1 VTGSGDAGASPL
13 GEPKPRLVLASGSP
27 QRRAILNDLGL
38 DFDVRPSDV
47 AEEDE
52 GPPRVVASENA
63 LRKALAISGAAGPD
77 ADEVV
82 LGCDTL
88 VATEL
93 DIADLGSRGRGASGH
108 DIWGKPPNEDA
119 ARETLRRL
127 SGRTHEVVSGLVL
140 VQRGDVRAA
149 TEVTR
154 VTFRELDEAT
164 IEWYLGC
171 REWEGRAGGY
181 AIQGRGAALIKRI
194 EGDYLN
200 VVGLPVAALI
210 DLCPGLMTDHA
221 APSG

>member
-1 VTGSGDAGASPL
+1 V
-13 GEPKPRLVLASGSP
+13 PRLVLASGSP
-27 QRRAILNDLGL
+27 QRRSILGDLGL
-38 DFDVRPSDV
+38 EFDVRPSDV

-52 GPPRVVASENA
+52 GAPRVVASENA
-63 LRKALAISGAAGPD
+63 LRKALAVVDAAPEG

-93 DIADLGSRGRGASGH
+93 E
-108 DIWGKPPNEDA
+108 IWGKPPTEAA

-127 SGRTHEVVSGLVL
+127 SGRTHDVVSGLAV
-140 VQRGDVRAA
+140 VRRGDVRAA

-154 VTFRELDEAT
+154 VTFRELDEAA
-164 IEWYLGC
+164 IDWYLSF

-181 AIQGRGAALIKRI
+181 AIQGRGAALIRRI
-194 EGDYLN
+194 DGDYLN

-221 APSG
+221 ATAR